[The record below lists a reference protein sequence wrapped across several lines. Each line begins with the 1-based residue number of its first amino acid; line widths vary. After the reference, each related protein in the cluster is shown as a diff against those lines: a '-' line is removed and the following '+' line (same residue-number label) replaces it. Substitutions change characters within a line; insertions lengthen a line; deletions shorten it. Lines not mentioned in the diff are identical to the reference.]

1 VFHLS
6 QEGCGVWVVETPRIR
21 EINAGVAVSVP
32 AWGCVCGRKRPPYA
46 RGPRVHRRRMQ
57 VLQPAPVEA
66 TLRLGG
72 SFPVWGLRVVQK
84 KGPRFSTGAELACS
98 SRWMRVSGG
107 VETPRIRIGNA
118 AGAEFVPAGGG

>member
-1 VFHLS
+1 
-6 QEGCGVWVVETPRIR
+6 
-21 EINAGVAVSVP
+21 
-32 AWGCVCGRKRPPYA
+32 
-46 RGPRVHRRRMQ
+46 

-84 KGPRFSTGAELACS
+84 KGPGFWCRGRIACS

-107 VETPRIRIGNA
+107 VETPRIRVGNA